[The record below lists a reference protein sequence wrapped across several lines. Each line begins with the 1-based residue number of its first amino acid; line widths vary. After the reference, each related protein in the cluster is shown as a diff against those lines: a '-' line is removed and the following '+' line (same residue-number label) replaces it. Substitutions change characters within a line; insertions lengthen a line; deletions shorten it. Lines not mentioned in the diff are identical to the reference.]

1 MVCIYYV
8 YMWCIHRSAN
18 APRHAETHRQV
29 HPQSAQNAS
38 AALASKF
45 PLPWRRYTSNSPGGW
60 SSRSR
65 GFFLSPR
72 KNTTKKYGFCR
83 NPSQKNMGFACFFCL
98 MGKGLELGEATLTG
112 HEDSITKP
120 VVARIDSGS
129 PWESCRLGILWPG
142 FTRGG
147 STRFFTEPWPG
158 IANKPFL
165 PSGKLT

>member
-1 MVCIYYV
+1 MWYIQYIFMYIYTLYNMIYHVYICIYICMYIYIVCIYIACVYIYILHGFTWYVYIIYV

-65 GFFLSPR
+65 GFFLSQ
-72 KNTTKKYGFCR
+72 KKTKKHH
-83 NPSQKNMGFACFFCL
+83 QKVC
-98 MGKGLELGEATLTG
+98 
-112 HEDSITKP
+112 KP
-120 VVARIDSGS
+120 VEIPTNKTMAFVCFVFFWGEGIRVGS
-129 PWESCRLGILWPG
+129 
-142 FTRGG
+142 
-147 STRFFTEPWPG
+147 
-158 IANKPFL
+158 
-165 PSGKLT
+165 